1 MEGVGILAGLC
12 QENVGLSHT
21 EISSNILHHTSHRN
35 GRILCRFHKD
45 FANHGGGGGFSV
57 GTGHVNSRSIILHD
71 ASQKICTSHHGNAS
85 ALNLLKLLVIL
96 GDGGSINTKFYSI
109 LNILTALGN
118 KDLDS
123 QAFQV
128 LSQRRG
134 LGIRSG
140 HGKMTIQQNFCQAA
154 HGDSPYSDKV
164 HPKWFVKMNIVHIS
178 S

>member
-1 MEGVGILAGLC
+1 MEGVGVLAGLC

-21 EISSNILHHTSHRN
+21 EIPPDILHHPPHCNS
-35 GRILCRFHKD
+35 RILCRLHKNL
-45 FANHGGGGGFSV
+45 ANHGGGGGFSV
-57 GTGHVNSRSIILHD
+57 GTCHVNSRSIILHD

-96 GDGGSINTKFYSI
+96 GDGGSINTKLYSI

-128 LSQRRG
+128 LCQRRG

-140 HGKMTIQQNFCQAA
+140 HGKMTIQQNFRQAA
-154 HGDSPYSDKV
+154 HGDTPYSDKV